1 MILMEKTWHL
11 GCFPRKR
18 AYLPEKSFLHSH
30 ILPCVRLGTEIKQA
44 EVGPGP
50 GRLRDQWR
58 QSYVHNEGNGL
69 GWVLLRSMAWA
80 LE

>member
-50 GRLRDQWR
+50 GRLRDQ
-58 QSYVHNEGNGL
+58 
-69 GWVLLRSMAWA
+69 
-80 LE
+80 